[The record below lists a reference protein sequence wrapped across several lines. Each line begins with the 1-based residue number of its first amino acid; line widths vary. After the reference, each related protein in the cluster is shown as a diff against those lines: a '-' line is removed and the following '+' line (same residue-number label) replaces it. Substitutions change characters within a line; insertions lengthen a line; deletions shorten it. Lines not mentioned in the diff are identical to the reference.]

1 MITLGKIKV
10 AVAGVGNVCCA
21 LVQGVEYYKAIRDED
36 EISGAIHPR
45 ILGYGFDDIEFV
57 AAFDIDKNKVGKD
70 LSEAI
75 FTRPNNAIKVVNM
88 GRLGVEVKRGPVLD
102 GLGKYLK
109 EKIEVNDDDP
119 VDVAKTLEDS
129 SADVLVILVP
139 VGADQAAKFYAKSA
153 FEAGVGVINGMPSF
167 IANDPEYVKLAERAK
182 VPLIGDDVK
191 SQIGATI
198 LHRALI
204 NLLIN
209 RGVKVKNTW
218 QLNWGGDMDFY
229 NMLER
234 ERLKV
239 KEVTK
244 TDAVIS
250 LLPEEDK
257 ANIGVRIGPA
267 DYVEFLNNQKV
278 ANIYIEGSY
287 FCGVPVYIRAELW
300 VHDAFNSA
308 GCLVDCIRLEKIAL
322 DRGIKGVLHTPSAC
336 YMKKPPIQ
344 MTDPEAWKGLE
355 EFIAGKRER

>member
-1 MITLGKIKV
+1 VIELGKIKV

-21 LVQGVEYYKAIRDED
+21 LVQGVEYYKRIEGEN
-36 EISGAIHPR
+36 EISGLIHPK
-45 ILGYGFDDIEFV
+45 ILDYSLSDIEFV
-57 AAFDIDKNKVGKD
+57 AAFDVDKNKVGKD

-75 FTRPNNAIKVVNM
+75 FTKPNNAIKVVNM
-88 GRLGVEVKRGPVLD
+88 KKLGVEVKKGPVLD
-102 GLGKYLK
+102 GIGKYLK
-109 EKIEVNDDDP
+109 EKIEVSNNDP
-119 VDVAKTLEDS
+119 VDVTQTLKDS

-153 FEAGVGVINGMPSF
+153 FKAGVAVINGMPSF
-167 IANDPEYVKLAERAK
+167 IASDPQYVELAEKAE
-182 VPLIGDDVK
+182 VPIIGDDVK

-198 LHRALI
+198 LHRTLI

-250 LLPEEDK
+250 LLPEKDRDRV
-257 ANIGVRIGPA
+257 GVRIGPA

-308 GCLVDCIRLEKIAL
+308 GCLVDCIRLAKIAL
-322 DRGIKGVLHTPSAC
+322 DRGIKGVLHTVCAC

-344 MTDPEAWKGLE
+344 IPDPEAWDRLK
-355 EFIAGKRER
+355 EFILGKRER

>member
-1 MITLGKIKV
+1 VIALGKIKV

-21 LVQGVEYYKAIRDED
+21 LVQGVEYYKNIEDED
-36 EISGAIHPR
+36 EISGAIHPK

-75 FTRPNNAIKVVNM
+75 FTKPNNAIKVVNIDK
-88 GRLGVEVKRGPVLD
+88 LGVEVKKGPVLD

-109 EKIEVNDDDP
+109 EKIEVEDDDP
-119 VDVAKTLEDS
+119 VDVTQTLKDN

-139 VGADQAAKFYAKSA
+139 VGADQAAKFYARSA
-153 FEAGVGVINGMPSF
+153 FEAGVGVVNGMPSF
-167 IANDPEYVKLAERAK
+167 IANDPEYVRLAEK
-182 VPLIGDDVK
+182 SGVPIIGDDVK

-198 LHRALI
+198 LHRTLI
-204 NLLIN
+204 NLLVN

-244 TDAVIS
+244 TDAVTS
-250 LLPEEDK
+250 LLPEK
-257 ANIGVRIGPA
+257 YRANVGVRIGPA

-322 DRGIKGVLHTPSAC
+322 DRGIKGVLHTACSC

-344 MTDPEAWKGLE
+344 IPDPEAWKRLE